1 MSVLSTIFQLLGS
14 LGFLL
19 YGMKLMSD
27 GIQKSAGKSLHKVL
41 GLMTSNRFFAVLT
54 GMFITMIIQSS
65 GATTVMVVSFVN
77 AGLMTLAQSVG
88 VIFGANIGTTIT
100 AWIVTLFG
108 FSFSIS
114 SLAIPIFGLGYLG
127 VFIKK
132 IKKINLTNLGEVLMG
147 FGLLFF
153 GLDLLKNAIP
163 AINAENAGFLV
174 TLNNGSF
181 LSLLAGIGISALVTM
196 LLHSSSAV
204 TAIVI
209 TMATQGLLS
218 WEFSAAL
225 VLGSNIGSTIDAVMA
240 AIGTK
245 VNARRT
251 ALVHVMFNV
260 SGTILAIIFLQPLLS
275 FVDFI
280 IPGDV
285 KSNIAVHIAMLHT
298 IFNTACT
305 LIFIPFVNQIAALAE
320 KLIQPKKGE
329 TPSVYKLDFVASM
342 GKGNTESYIIRAE
355 KEISDMIEIAREMFN
370 CVQKGL
376 KDRNEDFITEYMD
389 FLASQEDYA
398 DQMQEQLSK
407 YLVQVSALP
416 MSENLQNNVSM
427 MLHIVDDI
435 ENMTDDCYSVAL
447 LIKRSIEKGMTFE
460 EKELDRIGP
469 YMDLVHSCLDFVN
482 ENINKPL
489 SAEKLAQAEV
499 IEDQI
504 DTYRKQLKKI
514 ARKNLEKGSDVRTEL
529 LYLDLIRHIEK
540 IGDHA
545 FSISESLSQTK

>member
-1 MSVLSTIFQLLGS
+1 M
-14 LGFLL
+14 
-19 YGMKLMSD
+19 MSD

-41 GLMTSNRFFAVLT
+41 GLITSNRFFAVLT

-114 SLAIPIFGLGYLG
+114 SLAIPIFGIGYLCI
-127 VFIKK
+127 FIKK
-132 IKKINLTNLGEVLMG
+132 IKKLNLTNMGEVLMG
-147 FGLLFF
+147 FALLFL

-163 AINAENAGFLV
+163 GINAENAGFLV

-181 LSLLAGIGISALVTM
+181 LSLLAGIGISALFTM

-251 ALVHVMFNV
+251 ALVHVLFNV
-260 SGTILAIIFLQPLLS
+260 SGTILAIVFLNPLLD

-285 KSNIAVHIAMLHT
+285 MSNIAVHIAMLHT

-305 LIFIPFVNQIAALAE
+305 ILFIPFVNQIAALAE
-320 KLIQPKKGE
+320 RIIKPKKA
-329 TPSVYKLDFVASM
+329 K
-342 GKGNTESYIIRAE
+342 
-355 KEISDMIEIAREMFN
+355 
-370 CVQKGL
+370 
-376 KDRNEDFITEYMD
+376 
-389 FLASQEDYA
+389 FL
-398 DQMQEQLSK
+398 LFT
-407 YLVQVSALP
+407 
-416 MSENLQNNVSM
+416 NLI
-427 MLHIVDDI
+427 L
-435 ENMTDDCYSVAL
+435 
-447 LIKRSIEKGMTFE
+447 
-460 EKELDRIGP
+460 
-469 YMDLVHSCLDFVN
+469 
-482 ENINKPL
+482 
-489 SAEKLAQAEV
+489 
-499 IEDQI
+499 
-504 DTYRKQLKKI
+504 
-514 ARKNLEKGSDVRTEL
+514 
-529 LYLDLIRHIEK
+529 
-540 IGDHA
+540 
-545 FSISESLSQTK
+545 

>member
-1 MSVLSTIFQLLGS
+1 MSVLSTILQLLGS

-54 GMFITMIIQSS
+54 GMFVTMIIQSS

-88 VIFGANIGTTIT
+88 VIFGANIGTTVT

-114 SLAIPIFGLGYLG
+114 DLAIPIFGFGYLCI
-127 VFIKK
+127 FIKK
-132 IKKINLTNLGEVLMG
+132 IKKINLSNIGEVLMG

-153 GLDLLKNAIP
+153 GLDLLKTAIP

-174 TLNNGSF
+174 ALNNGSF
-181 LSLLAGIGISALVTM
+181 GSLMAGIGISALVTM

-240 AIGTK
+240 AMGTK

-251 ALVHVMFNV
+251 ALVHVLFNV
-260 SGTILAIIFLQPLLS
+260 SGTILAIIFLKPLLA
-275 FVDFI
+275 FVDFL
-280 IPGDV
+280 IPGEV
-285 KSNIAVHIAMLHT
+285 MGSIAVHISMLHT
-298 IFNTACT
+298 IFNTTCT
-305 LIFIPFVNQIAALAE
+305 ILFLPFVNQIAALAE

-329 TPSVYKLDFVASM
+329 TPTVYKLDFVASM
-342 GKGNTESYIIRAE
+342 GKENTESYIIRAE
-355 KEISDMIEIAREMFN
+355 KEIADMTELATEMFN

-376 KDRNEDFITEYMD
+376 QDRSADFITEYMD

-407 YLVQVSALP
+407 YLVHVSTLP
-416 MSENLQNNVSM
+416 MSENLQNNISM

-447 LIKRSIEKGMTFE
+447 LIKRSIEKEMTFE
-460 EKELDRIGP
+460 AKELERIGP
-469 YMDLVHSCLDFVN
+469 YMDLVHSCLDFVK

>member
-1 MSVLSTIFQLLGS
+1 
-14 LGFLL
+14 
-19 YGMKLMSD
+19 MKLMSD

-54 GMFITMIIQSS
+54 GMFVTMIIQSS

-147 FGLLFF
+147 FGLLFV

-225 VLGSNIGSTIDAVMA
+225 VLGSNIGSTIDAIMA

-275 FVDFI
+275 FVDFL